1 MARTGNPRPLPRRP
15 GLFELREPS
24 FGSIFADV
32 DGAQAIA
39 ERRRHATRH
48 VASVVA
54 LAATDEADPE
64 AVAEV
69 VMMIT
74 PPAAAPSTAP
84 RLCGS
89 GGGGERHGAENSC
102 GNKPKSQFT

>member
-1 MARTGNPRPLPRRP
+1 MARTGNPGRYLGDR
-15 GLFELREPS
+15 GLFELREPN

-39 ERRRHATRH
+39 ERRGHATRH

-54 LAATDEADPE
+54 IAATEEADAE

-74 PPAAAPSTAP
+74 TPAAAPSAAP
-84 RLCGS
+84 RLRGS
-89 GGGGERHGAENSC
+89 GGGGQRHGAESSC
-102 GNKPKSQFT
+102 GNKLKSQFQ